1 MKAQQKTTQNE
12 LSKEL
17 NDSQQGKDLFAR
29 LKRYAGGKSRA
40 LVNAIELS
48 QSLFDSVEQ
57 LNDARKTVEQVTR
70 CGNYLEFHHY
80 PTIDKTVLH
89 DARFCKKT
97 MLCPMCAMRRGS
109 KLIERYKERIE
120 HVRSENKKLRLSM
133 LTYTVKNGNDLLERF
148 NHLHNSIR
156 RLVEHR
162 RKFLNQDKR
171 RSFNEFCKVD
181 GWVGT
186 YEFTNKGNGW
196 HPHAHILVLHDT
208 SFDYK
213 RIVKEWGAITGDSCI
228 MNVQAVKGNPDE
240 AFVEVFKYALKF
252 SELTTERN
260 IEAYKALQG
269 RRLVFSGGSL
279 WGVKIPESLLDDVP
293 LEKLP
298 YISLFFRYIK
308 GAYMLEHEGHYSP
321 VIEEEDEKLTPE
333 EEAQQEQ
340 DRLFIKRQIYRLKKQ
355 DNSLSDQQAYE
366 VARAMLSA
374 KKFESPASNRDWLEN
389 G

>member
-1 MKAQQKTTQNE
+1 MKTQAKILQDE
-12 LSKEL
+12 LST
-17 NDSQQGKDLFAR
+17 DLQRSKNLFTR
-29 LKRYAGGKSRA
+29 LQRYAGGKARA
-40 LVNAIELS
+40 LVNAVELT
-48 QSLFDSVEQ
+48 QSLFESAEE
-57 LNDARKTVEQVTR
+57 LNNARKTSERVTR

-89 DARFCKKT
+89 EARFCQKT

-109 KLIERYKERIE
+109 KLIQVYKQRIE
-120 HVRSENKKLRLSM
+120 HVRTSNKKLRLSM
-133 LTYTVKNGNDLLERF
+133 LTYTVKNGSDLLERF
-148 NHLHNSIR
+148 EHLQKSIR
-156 RLVEHR
+156 RLAER
-162 RKFLNQDKR
+162 RRDFLKKGWG
-171 RSFNEFCKVD
+171 FNEFCKVD

-186 YEFTNKGNGW
+186 YEFTNNGNGW

-269 RRLVFSGGSL
+269 KRLVFNGGSL
-279 WGVKIPESLLDDVP
+279 WGVKVPESLADDVP
-293 LEKLP
+293 QEKLP

-308 GAYMLEHEGHYSP
+308 GAYMLEREGHYSP

-333 EEAQQEQ
+333 EEEQQEQ
-340 DRLFIKRQIYRLKKQ
+340 DRLFIKQQIYRLKKQ
-355 DNSLSDQQAYE
+355 NGALSDQQAYE
-366 VARAMLSA
+366 VARARLSA
-374 KKFESPASNRDWLEN
+374 KRFESPASNRDWLED